1 MSKNKL
7 RKITAEGPFK
17 GKNITIFGPDGKKIS
32 KDEHD
37 RLKYHNSLQNNFK
50 IRDENDISDEE
61 D

>member
-37 RLKYHNSLQNNFK
+37 RLKYLNSLQNNFK
-50 IRDENDISDEE
+50 IRDENDI
-61 D
+61 